1 MDATAG
7 TISKP
12 LVPSDES
19 ALWRAMSLFLLP
31 QALGVALQ
39 LISNTVTIAYL
50 GRLIGASAL
59 AAASTFFPIFF
70 LLTSF
75 LLGLFSG
82 GVVLVGQAHG
92 SGDTAKVRAVVG
104 TTLCIGGAL
113 GVAIAA
119 AGYLTAADILVLIG
133 TPPDILATAA
143 DYARATFIALPALVI
158 LFAYLVLLRGTGDAL
173 TPLWAMILWIA
184 LGLLLTP
191 ALIRGWGG
199 LPALG
204 VLGAPYGNLVAC
216 AVTLSALL
224 AWLKRRRHP
233 MAPDRAFL
241 AALRVDPSI
250 AMRLL
255 GIGIPAGLQ
264 VALIA
269 LSEVVVVSLVNS
281 FGSDATA
288 AYGIFNQVIS
298 YVQAPA
304 QAAAVAVSV
313 FGAQAIGAGRADR
326 LGVVARIG
334 VLLAIIAGALVIG
347 AVYLSSG
354 SLLSLFTGDPAPQSI
369 ARHALVI
376 TLWSHLLVGIAAV
389 LAGAMRASGD
399 VLVPTG
405 VSVAA
410 IWAVQLPT
418 AYVLSRQLGLD
429 GVWIGYPVAF
439 MVMLVAQAA
448 YYLLLWRHRRHRRL
462 V

>member
-1 MDATAG
+1 MTTTAVALSN
-7 TISKP
+7 TS
-12 LVPSDES
+12 VPSDES
-19 ALWRAMSLFLLP
+19 ALWRAMLQFLVP
-31 QALGVALQ
+31 QTLGVALQ

-50 GRLIGASAL
+50 GRLIGPSAL

-92 SGDTAKVRAVVG
+92 AGDIARVRAVFG
-104 TTLCIGGAL
+104 TTLCIGATL
-113 GVAIAA
+113 GVAVAA
-119 AGYLTAADILVLIG
+119 AGYATAGHILALIG
-133 TPPDILATAA
+133 TPPDILATATE
-143 DYARATFIALPALVI
+143 YAQATFIALPMLVI

-184 LGLLLTP
+184 LGLVLTP
-191 ALIRGWGG
+191 ALIQGWLG
-199 LPALG
+199 LPTLG
-204 VLGAPYGNLVAC
+204 VLSAPYGNLAAC
-216 AVTLSALL
+216 VVTLAALL
-224 AWLKRRRHP
+224 IWLKRRGHP

-241 AALRVDPSI
+241 AALRFDPRI
-250 AMRLL
+250 ALGLL

-269 LSEVVVVSLVNS
+269 LSEVVVVSLVNT

-304 QAAAVAVSV
+304 QAAAVAASV

-326 LGVVARIG
+326 LGAVTRMA
-334 VLLAIIAGALVIG
+334 VLLAIIAGAIVIG
-347 AVYLSSG
+347 AVYLFSG
-354 SLLSLFTGDPAPQSI
+354 GLLALFTSDPEPQSI
-369 ARHALVI
+369 ARHALMI
-376 TLWSHLLVGIAAV
+376 ALWSHLLVGAASV
-389 LAGAMRASGD
+389 LAGVMRASGD
-399 VLVPTG
+399 VLVPTA
-405 VSVAA
+405 VSIAA

-418 AYVLSRQLGLD
+418 AYVLARRIGID
-429 GVWIGYPVAF
+429 GVWIGYPAAFVA
-439 MVMLVAQAA
+439 MLVAQAA
-448 YYLLLWRHRRHRRL
+448 YYLLLWRHRRHGRL

>member
-1 MDATAG
+1 MATTA

-12 LVPSDES
+12 IVWSDES
-19 ALWRAMSLFLLP
+19 ALWRAMLQFLVP
-31 QALGVALQ
+31 QTLGVALQ

-92 SGDTAKVRAVVG
+92 AGDTTRVRAVVA

-113 GVAIAA
+113 GVAVAA
-119 AGYLTAADILVLIG
+119 AGYITAPDILVLIR
-133 TPPDILATAA
+133 TPPDILATATE
-143 DYARATFIALPALVI
+143 YSQATFLTLPVLVV
-158 LFAYLVLLRGTGDAL
+158 LFAHLVLLRGTGDAL
-173 TPLWAMILWIA
+173 TPLWAMTLWIA
-184 LGLLLTP
+184 LGFLLTP
-191 ALIRGWGG
+191 ALIQGWFG

-204 VLGAPYGNLVAC
+204 VLSAPYGNLVAC
-216 AVTLSALL
+216 AATLAALL
-224 AWLKRRRHP
+224 AWLKRRGHP

-241 AALRVDPSI
+241 VALRFDRKI
-250 AMRLL
+250 ATRLL

-269 LSEVVVVSLVNS
+269 LSEVVVVSLVNAY
-281 FGSDATA
+281 GSDATA

-298 YVQAPA
+298 YVHAPA
-304 QAAAVAVSV
+304 QAAAVAASV
-313 FGAQAIGAGRADR
+313 FGAQAIGAGQADR
-326 LGVVARIG
+326 LGVVTRVG
-334 VLLAIIAGALVIG
+334 VLLAVSAGTIVIG

-354 SLLSLFTGDPAPQSI
+354 SLLSLFTSDPGPQSI
-369 ARHALVI
+369 AHHALVI
-376 TLWSHLLVGIAAV
+376 TLWSHLLVGVAGV
-389 LAGAMRASGD
+389 LAGVMRASGD

-410 IWAVQLPT
+410 IWAIQLPT
-418 AYVLSRQLGLD
+418 AYVLSRRLGID
-429 GVWIGYPVAF
+429 GVWVGYAVAF
-439 MVMLVAQAA
+439 IVMLVAQAA
-448 YYLLLWRHRRHRRL
+448 YYLLLWRHRTHGRL

>member
-1 MDATAG
+1 MATTAG

-12 LVPSDES
+12 IVSGDES
-19 ALWRAMSLFLLP
+19 ALWRAMLLFLVP
-31 QALGVALQ
+31 QTVGVALQ

-92 SGDTAKVRAVVG
+92 TGDTARVRTVVG

-113 GVAIAA
+113 GVAVAI
-119 AGYLTAADILVLIG
+119 AGYFTAANILDLIG
-133 TPPDILATAA
+133 TPPDIFAMATE
-143 DYARATFIALPALVI
+143 YSQATFIALPALVI

-191 ALIRGWGG
+191 ALIQGWFG
-199 LPALG
+199 LPPLG
-204 VLGAPYGNLVAC
+204 VLSAPYGNLAAC
-216 AVTLSALL
+216 IVTLSALL
-224 AWLKRRRHP
+224 VWLKRRRHP
-233 MAPDRAFL
+233 MAPDWAFL
-241 AALRVDPSI
+241 AALRLDPQI
-250 AMRLL
+250 ALRLFA
-255 GIGIPAGLQ
+255 IGVPAGMQ

-269 LSEVVVVSLVNS
+269 LSEIVVVSLVNT

-288 AYGIFNQVIS
+288 AYGIFNQVIA

-304 QAAAVAVSV
+304 QAAAVAASV

-326 LGVVARIG
+326 LGVVARIS
-334 VLLAIIAGALVIG
+334 VSLAIIAGALLVG
-347 AVYLSSG
+347 AVYLSAG
-354 SLLSLFTGDPAPQSI
+354 GLLALFTSDPGPQSI
-369 ARHALVI
+369 AHHALVI
-376 TLWSHLLVGIAAV
+376 TLWSHLLVGVAGV
-389 LAGAMRASGD
+389 LAGVMRASGD
-399 VLVPTG
+399 VLVPTT
-405 VSVAA
+405 VSIAA

-418 AYVLSRQLGLD
+418 AYLLSRRFGID
-429 GVWIGYPVAF
+429 GVWIGYPAAF
-439 MVMLVAQAA
+439 SVMLIAQAA
-448 YYLLLWRHRRHRRL
+448 YYLLIWRHRRHNRL